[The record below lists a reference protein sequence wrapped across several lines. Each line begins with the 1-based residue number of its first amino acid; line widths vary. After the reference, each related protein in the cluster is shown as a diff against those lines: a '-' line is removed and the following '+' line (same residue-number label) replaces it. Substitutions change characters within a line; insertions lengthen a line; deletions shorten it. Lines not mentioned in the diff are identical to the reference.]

1 MASYTIEWKRSALK
15 ELKGLPK
22 DAVRRILVAV
32 EALADNPLPVG
43 ARKLAGTQHTYRIH
57 EGVHRIIYT
66 VSEPAVTI
74 EVLRV
79 AHRKDA
85 YD

>member
-1 MASYTIEWKRSALK
+1 MASYKIEWKRSALK
-15 ELKGLPK
+15 ELKRLPK
-22 DAVRRILVAV
+22 DAVRQILVAV
-32 EALADNPLPVG
+32 EALANNPHPVG
-43 ARKLAGTQHTYRIH
+43 ARKLAGTQHTYRIR
-57 EGVHRIIYT
+57 EGVYRVIYT